1 MNTSNLIVKITFR
14 LEAPLSIAM
23 PVAEY
28 TKPNKWGNFP
38 VAPVDF
44 DEEGKPIQ
52 SGFLPAT
59 TVRGAIRRFA
69 VLPEMEKA
77 AASGKHFKLER
88 AYSELIGQDPGSEKQ
103 PDEIDLTAIKEAREA
118 SPILDLFGSG
128 LGVKSRLMVSNFIP
142 KIPTLPMAF
151 TAVRKDLGDTEGV
164 LEAIS
169 DEDRLAY
176 LAREEANRKRAQ
188 AEAQVTKLN
197 REVGKAKKT
206 NSADTADLEKQ
217 LVAAEELA
225 AKYKTDMGDMQVST
239 RSLMTSYALPQG
251 LELHGKFVVRAV
263 RDRDWDILLS
273 GLDGLSRW
281 PILGAQSARGGGE
294 ISGTAKFIL
303 DDEEK
308 MAVRFG
314 GFEPIEK
321 RELENA

>member
-1 MNTSNLIVKITFR
+1 VNRSTLIVSIIIR

-28 TKPNKWGNFP
+28 TKANKWENFP
-38 VAPVDF
+38 VAPIGF
-44 DEEGKPIQ
+44 DEEGEPIQ

-69 VLPEMEKA
+69 VLPNMEA
-77 AASGKHFKLER
+77 AAERGEHYRLEQ

-118 SPILDLFGSG
+118 SPIVDLFGSG
-128 LGVKSRLMVSNFIP
+128 LGVKSRLMVSNFVP
-142 KIPTLPMAF
+142 DHPTLPMAF

-169 DEDRLAY
+169 EEDRSSY

-188 AEAQVTKLN
+188 TEALVTRLMRDVSKATKTGSD
-197 REVGKAKKT
+197 EVANLKV
-206 NSADTADLEKQ
+206 Q
-217 LVAAEELA
+217 LQAAEKLA
-225 AKYKTDMGDMQVST
+225 AKYRDDMGDMKVST

-251 LELHGKFVVRAV
+251 LDLKGKFVVRSARE
-263 RDRDWDILLS
+263 RDMEILLR

-281 PILGAQSARGGGE
+281 PVLGAQSARGAGE
-294 ISGTAKFIL
+294 VSGKAEFRL
-303 DDEEK
+303 DGRLVK
-308 MAVRFG
+308 SVVFG
-314 GFEPIEK
+314 GFESLK
-321 RELENA
+321 TRDFQAA